1 MLECRYR
8 RLPFRVGPTETR
20 SEIELPM
27 PKKASGEDGVKAKQ
41 RSKSD
46 KAKRTFE
53 LNGTYSAK
61 HMRLKADRDEKTSAK
76 KAALTI
82 LLLEKPSSALTS
94 SSKKE
99 SVIGSDSLAPLPAQ
113 SFGIHVPGSRPT
125 ERVTFQS
132 VLAMVGD
139 DSSVAFI

>member
-1 MLECRYR
+1 LLECRYR

-61 HMRLKADRDEKTSAK
+61 HMRLKADRDSAK
-76 KAALTI
+76 KAAEPRPPTR
-82 LLLEKPSSALTS
+82 S
-94 SSKKE
+94 
-99 SVIGSDSLAPLPAQ
+99 Q
-113 SFGIHVPGSRPT
+113 SFGENSLKAALPDVKPKGVKKRGGKAKKS
-125 ERVTFQS
+125 
-132 VLAMVGD
+132 
-139 DSSVAFI
+139 